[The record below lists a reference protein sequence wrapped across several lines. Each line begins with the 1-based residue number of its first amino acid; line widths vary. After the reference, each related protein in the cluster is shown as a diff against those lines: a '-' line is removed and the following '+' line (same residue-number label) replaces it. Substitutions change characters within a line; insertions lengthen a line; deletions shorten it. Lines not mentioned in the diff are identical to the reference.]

1 VSPAADPEDRA
12 REVIDAQLQAAGW
25 HVCNRDDLDLV
36 NHSGVAVR
44 EVVMK
49 PDHGKV
55 DYLLYVDRRSVG
67 VIEAKPEGTPLSGVQ
82 WQSAM
87 YAEGLPQ
94 HLCRNAVLVDGRLP
108 FVYEASGSETRFTN
122 GFDPEP
128 RARYLSHFQK
138 PETLAR
144 LVRDAE
150 SNRKQPNWRHRVR
163 TLPPFDTYDLRPA
176 SKRALG
182 GVEISL
188 AVGRDRSLV
197 QMATGAG
204 KTRMAVTQC
213 YRLLRYAGAKRV
225 LFLVDRNNLGDQ
237 TLREFRDFATPDDGR
252 KFTDLYNVD
261 KLRSAGM
268 VQSSDV
274 VISTIQRVYAAL
286 QGKTVV
292 DEDDQDVDNF
302 RPESAVNV
310 AYSSQMPPESFDLI
324 IVDECHRSIF
334 GVWRGVLEYFSAHIV
349 GLTAT
354 PDKRAF
360 GFFEQNLVSEYTYQE
375 SVLDGVNVD
384 FDVYRIKTEV
394 TDHGGK
400 VEAGATVPVLNVRT
414 RQQRLETMEG
424 EVPYGKGELD
434 RSVTNPNQIRLVLK
448 TFHDRLFTEI
458 FPGRKQVPKTLI
470 YAKDDNH
477 AEFIVDE
484 VRKVFGKG
492 NDFAAK
498 ITYSARDPKEL
509 LQKFRNSPTL
519 RIAVTVDMIATG
531 TDVRPLECVFFMR
544 DVRSGNYFEQMKGR
558 GCRSIDDATFQTVTE
573 DAVHKERFVIVDA
586 VGVTEHDFVDATP
599 TERVKTQ
606 TIESLFEKA
615 ANFSIT
621 PDETASLG
629 ARLAR
634 IENGLNESERKS
646 IVDIV
651 GRPLREIANELVLV
665 DNPERILVEAEKLPR
680 KKDGSLDH
688 DAARIAI
695 VSEVIVT
702 IAGSAPLRRRIN
714 ELRRAH
720 EKIIDDITPDK
731 LLGAGGVVDYDKARQ
746 VVQSWKLYLEE
757 NRDEITAL
765 QIAYAPG
772 QQPQVTYELLK
783 NIAGK
788 LRQKP
793 YLVSVDLVWAAYL
806 ALEASKVKQSPRR
819 TATDL
824 ISLVRYTLQVERE
837 LVPFSIRVEER
848 YVAWLEEQRNAGV
861 EFTETERWWLDRIKD
876 AIIQG
881 AHFKLDDLAFAPF
894 ADRGGIDGAGRD
906 LGVNAKALIDQLNLA
921 LAA

>member
-1 VSPAADPEDRA
+1 
-12 REVIDAQLQAAGW
+12 
-25 HVCNRDDLDLV
+25 
-36 NHSGVAVR
+36 
-44 EVVMK
+44 
-49 PDHGKV
+49 
-55 DYLLYVDRRSVG
+55 
-67 VIEAKPEGTPLSGVQ
+67 
-82 WQSAM
+82 
-87 YAEGLPQ
+87 
-94 HLCRNAVLVDGRLP
+94 
-108 FVYEASGSETRFTN
+108 
-122 GFDPEP
+122 
-128 RARYLSHFQK
+128 
-138 PETLAR
+138 
-144 LVRDAE
+144 
-150 SNRKQPNWRHRVR
+150 
-163 TLPPFDTYDLRPA
+163 
-176 SKRALG
+176 
-182 GVEISL
+182 
-188 AVGRDRSLV
+188 
-197 QMATGAG
+197 
-204 KTRMAVTQC
+204 
-213 YRLLRYAGAKRV
+213 
-225 LFLVDRNNLGDQ
+225 
-237 TLREFRDFATPDDGR
+237 
-252 KFTDLYNVD
+252 
-261 KLRSAGM
+261 
-268 VQSSDV
+268 
-274 VISTIQRVYAAL
+274 
-286 QGKTVV
+286 
-292 DEDDQDVDNF
+292 
-302 RPESAVNV
+302 
-310 AYSSQMPPESFDLI
+310 
-324 IVDECHRSIF
+324 
-334 GVWRGVLEYFSAHIV
+334 
-349 GLTAT
+349 
-354 PDKRAF
+354 
-360 GFFEQNLVSEYTYQE
+360 
-375 SVLDGVNVD
+375 
-384 FDVYRIKTEV
+384 
-394 TDHGGK
+394 
-400 VEAGATVPVLNVRT
+400 
-414 RQQRLETMEG
+414 MEG
-424 EVPYGKGELD
+424 EVPYGRGELD

-573 DAVHKERFVIVDA
+573 DAAHKERFVIVDA

-634 IENGLNESERKS
+634 IEKGLNESERKS

-665 DNPERILVEAEKLPR
+665 DNPEKILAEAEKLPR

-695 VSEVIVT
+695 VNEVIVT
-702 IAGSAPLRRRIN
+702 IAGSAALRRRIN

-746 VVQSWKLYLEE
+746 VVQSWKLYLDE
-757 NRDEITAL
+757 NKDEITAL
-765 QIAYAPG
+765 QMAYAPG

-783 NIAGK
+783 GIAGK

-848 YVAWLEEQRNAGV
+848 YVAWLEEQRNAGI

-881 AHFKLDDLAFAPF
+881 AHFELDDLAFAPF
-894 ADRGGIDGAGRD
+894 ADRGGIDGAGRE
-906 LGVNAKALIDQLNLA
+906 LGANAKDLIDQLNLV